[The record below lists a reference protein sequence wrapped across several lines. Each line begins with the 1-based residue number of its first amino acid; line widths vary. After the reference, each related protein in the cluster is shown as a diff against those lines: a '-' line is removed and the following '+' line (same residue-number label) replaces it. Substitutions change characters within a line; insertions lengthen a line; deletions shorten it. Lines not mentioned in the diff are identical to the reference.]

1 MMSNLSNVSL
11 FVYLFKIFLF
21 LAYNRRNIYNT
32 EIQLIM
38 VEQTDAEKTV
48 SKCPVKHNSN
58 ATTSSSMS
66 GWTSFFQ
73 QRHNTDTTNST
84 DSSSPIGTTSSSCP
98 VVHSGSCN
106 PASIEETANH
116 AQTPHPDQRVPLSTY
131 RSVSSIP
138 KPSPK
143 HEDGDDP
150 SPAHQPKD
158 SSRWVYPSEQQFFNA
173 MKRKGWKLPPDTELT
188 IPHVVQIHNAVNERG
203 WREILQWEN
212 LRHNPNPRLVRFI
225 GRPQDLSPRARVM
238 SGLWLREAPFD
249 RHDWFVDFGDGTK
262 ERRYVIDFYN
272 GKEEKTNMNGLPSM
286 YLDVRPAL
294 DDVDA
299 VKDRIEMFCKDA
311 FPGIYGIMKQNMNQN
326 TGDDNR
332 KT

>member
-1 MMSNLSNVSL
+1 
-11 FVYLFKIFLF
+11 
-21 LAYNRRNIYNT
+21 
-32 EIQLIM
+32 M
-38 VEQTDAEKTV
+38 VETTDTENSV
-48 SKCPVKHNSN
+48 SKCPVKHDSNS
-58 ATTSSSMS
+58 ASRSSSLS

-73 QRHNTDTTNST
+73 LRHKNNDTNSISNAT
-84 DSSSPIGTTSSSCP
+84 SPTTIGLGESVATVNSSSCP
-98 VVHSGSCN
+98 VVNAGSCN
-106 PASIEETANH
+106 PASIEEAAKH
-116 AQTPHPDQRVPLSTY
+116 AQTPHPDQRVPLSTH
-131 RSVSSIP
+131 RSISSIP
-138 KPSPK
+138 KPCPK
-143 HEDGDDP
+143 YEDGDHQNP
-150 SPAHQPKD
+150 IHQPTD
-158 SSRWVYPSEQQFFNA
+158 SSKWVYPSEQQFFNA

-225 GRPQDLSPRARVM
+225 GRPTDLSPRARIM

-272 GKEEKTNMNGLPSM
+272 GKEERNSATSRNGLPSM

-294 DDVDA
+294 DDVEA

-326 TGDDNR
+326 TGNGHNNGKNER
-332 KT
+332 